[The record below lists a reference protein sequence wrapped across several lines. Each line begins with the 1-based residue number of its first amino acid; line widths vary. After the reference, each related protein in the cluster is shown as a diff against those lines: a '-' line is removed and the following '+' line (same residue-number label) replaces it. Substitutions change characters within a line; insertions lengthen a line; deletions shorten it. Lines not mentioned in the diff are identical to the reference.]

1 MPAVPAP
8 VKSPSAGFGPTL
20 IPQASSV
27 DEMRA
32 FLARAR
38 PGSAADALRLLRAAF
53 PDAPLAER
61 VAACGLSGD

>member
-1 MPAVPAP
+1 MPAVSAL
-8 VKSPSAGFGPTL
+8 VKSPSTEFGPTL
-20 IPQASSV
+20 IPQGSSI

-32 FLARAR
+32 FLVRAR